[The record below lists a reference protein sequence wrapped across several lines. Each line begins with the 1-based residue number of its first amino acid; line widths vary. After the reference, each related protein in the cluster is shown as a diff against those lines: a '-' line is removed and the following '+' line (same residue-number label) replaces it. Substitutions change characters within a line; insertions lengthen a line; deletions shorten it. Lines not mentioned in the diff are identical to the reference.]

1 MLSTAGT
8 GRQAANAVD
17 GAGSHVTLHV
27 VPPRSAPRATA
38 TRRTSDR
45 PEEPPR
51 PHVTPLPS
59 SAETREGSYLTVR
72 RAVAL
77 LTAFD
82 TQHRTWSVGALAK
95 ASGFHKSMVT
105 RLLAALA
112 QDGIVVQDPVTRQ
125 YMIGPTLFTLG
136 ALWEPATV
144 FGHVAN
150 PILDDLAERCG
161 QSCGITVRVG
171 AEGVSVAAAEPA
183 GSFAVRVS
191 VNVGH
196 HRPVYLGASGKTL
209 LAGLS
214 DEQVH
219 AILGSGPLEQ
229 RTKFT
234 PRSVEELLVELA
246 EIRRLGYALNRDEAT
261 IGSAGVAAPIL
272 DAGGRTIG
280 SLFITFPSHLVDDA
294 EMQRLARAA
303 VDGASRVSQAVRG
316 VRF

>member
-1 MLSTAGT
+1 
-8 GRQAANAVD
+8 
-17 GAGSHVTLHV
+17 
-27 VPPRSAPRATA
+27 
-38 TRRTSDR
+38 
-45 PEEPPR
+45 
-51 PHVTPLPS
+51 
-59 SAETREGSYLTVR
+59 VR

-77 LTAFD
+77 LAAFD

-112 QDGIVVQDPVTRQ
+112 QDGLVVQDPITRQ

-136 ALWEPATV
+136 ALWEPAAV

-150 PILDDLAERCG
+150 PILDGLAQRCG

-171 AEGVSVAAAEPA
+171 AEAVSVAAAVPA

-196 HRPVYLGASGKTL
+196 HRPVYLGASGKML

-214 DEQVH
+214 DDQVR
-219 AILGSGPLEQ
+219 ALLGPGPLAQ
-229 RTKFT
+229 RTQFT
-234 PRSVEELLVELA
+234 PGSVEDLLFELA
-246 EIRRLGYALNRDEAT
+246 EIRRRGYALNRDEAT
-261 IGSAGVAAPIL
+261 IGSAGVAAPVL
-272 DAGGRTIG
+272 DSGGRTIG

-303 VDGASRVSQAVRG
+303 VESAAQVSQAVRG
-316 VRF
+316 ARF